1 MSAKW
6 ANGLARWQP
15 HYSEDGQVYSL
26 AHLHPHRF
34 TLKFAARAGYLA
46 RDVEIRVGYSSHPF
60 TTRCPDG
67 AAPHAHYSKPHDP
80 RVFCRERY
88 RLSHQLPKII
98 ESIETRRCYA
108 TSFRNYFIVDTFEL
122 LPASSPNGVRVGYDF
137 NWSNTEYRVFF
148 NTKKAETDAMRL
160 FVESAYAGT
169 PSKLTQGSR
178 RESVMFRA
186 LVGKTLGLKK
196 ANPA

>member
-1 MSAKW
+1 VSAKW
-6 ANGLARWQP
+6 ADGLARWQP
-15 HYSEDGQVYSL
+15 HYGEDGQVYSL
-26 AHLHPHRF
+26 THLHPHRF
-34 TLKFAARAGYLA
+34 TLKFAAWAGYPA

-67 AAPHAHYSKPHDP
+67 TAPHAPYSKPHDP

-108 TSFRNYFIVDTFEL
+108 TSFRNYFILDTL
-122 LPASSPNGVRVGYDF
+122 DVLPA
-137 NWSNTEYRVFF
+137 NTEYRVFF
-148 NTKKAETDAMRL
+148 NTKQTAPDSMRL
-160 FVESAYAGT
+160 FVESAYAAN
-169 PSKLTQGSR
+169 PSKLPHGVQ
-178 RESVMFRA
+178 RESLMFRA
-186 LVGKTLGLKK
+186 LVSKTLGLKK

>member
-1 MSAKW
+1 VSAKW
-6 ANGLARWQP
+6 ANGLPRWQP
-15 HYSEDGQVYSL
+15 HYGEDGQVYSL
-26 AHLHPHRF
+26 AHLHPHRLILRF
-34 TLKFAARAGYLA
+34 EARSGYPA

-67 AAPHAHYSKPHDP
+67 GAPHGPYSKPHDR

-98 ESIETRRCYA
+98 EGIETRRCYA
-108 TSFRNYFIVDTFEL
+108 TNFRNYFIVDTFDL
-122 LPASSPNGVRVGYDF
+122 LPP
-137 NWSNTEYRVFF
+137 NTEYRVFF

-160 FVESAYAGT
+160 FVESAYAAN
-169 PSKLTQGSR
+169 PSKMPHHFR
-178 RESVMFRA
+178 HESVMFRA
-186 LVGKTLGLKK
+186 LVGRTLGLKK